1 MRQFLFLL
9 KFTFD
14 FSYWSHDG
22 FIEKPDGYMI
32 PTDQSSK
39 YASQQKVFDD
49 LGSGV
54 LQNAFDGF
62 NCSLFGR

>member
-1 MRQFLFLL
+1 
-9 KFTFD
+9 
-14 FSYWSHDG
+14 
-22 FIEKPDGYMI
+22 MI

-62 NCSLFGR
+62 NCSLFGKQYKLLN

>member
-1 MRQFLFLL
+1 
-9 KFTFD
+9 
-14 FSYWSHDG
+14 
-22 FIEKPDGYMI
+22 MI

-62 NCSLFGR
+62 NCSLFGK